1 MQKDI
6 IKYSIV
12 APAYNEEEN
21 IDNTIQEWQEYIERS
36 GLSAEIVITNDGSK
50 DNTKKILKCLE
61 KKYSNLQ
68 VIHFEKNGGYGR
80 ALNSSMLSAKGEWLV
95 TIDSDGQFRAEDIQ
109 KLIKLQ
115 SEKKYD
121 LVSGFR
127 IKKNDSYIRIFAD
140 RCLNILIRI
149 LFNIKLKDTNC
160 ALKLIK
166 KESFESFELE
176 SLGYSTPTEI
186 ILKSD
191 QAGFKIGETGIM
203 HLERQGGVSKLK
215 LFNTAFGFF
224 KVLIYL
230 RLKFHLK
237 RKGLIN

>member
-1 MQKDI
+1 MHFN
-6 IKYSIV
+6 SF
-12 APAYNEEEN
+12 NEAADAVKRFIHEGEGDFN
-21 IDNTIQEWQEYIERS
+21 EHACALFHLLSKRVLPLRKLCEAKETISNE
-36 GLSAEIVITNDGSK
+36 ITNWQDIPALTANSYGEFDITSLCPNDRIVVFHSSGTTSANTSK
-50 DNTKKILKCLE
+50 
-61 KKYSNLQ
+61 
-68 VIHFEKNGGYGR
+68 HWH
-80 ALNSSMLSAKGEWLV
+80 NSESLSVYEA
-95 TIDSDGQFRAEDIQ
+95 S
-109 KLIKLQ
+109 LQ
-115 SEKKYD
+115 SN
-121 LVSGFR
+121 FQ
-127 IKKNDSYIRIFAD
+127 KKNDSYIRILAD

-186 ILKSD
+186 ILKSN
-191 QAGFKIGETGIM
+191 QAGFKIGETGIV

>member
-1 MQKDI
+1 MQNDI

-36 GLSAEIVITNDGSK
+36 GLSAEIVITNDGSM
-50 DNTKKILKCLE
+50 DNTKKILESLE

-80 ALNSSMLSAKGEWLV
+80 ALNSSIHSAKGEWLV

-121 LVSGFR
+121 LVSASRFVKGGSMYNLFHHTC
-127 IKKNDSYIRIFAD
+127 SLIFNF
-140 RCLNILIRI
+140 L
-149 LFNIKLKDTNC
+149 LFLFFFNFISKGPL
-160 ALKLIK
+160 
-166 KESFESFELE
+166 
-176 SLGYSTPTEI
+176 P
-186 ILKSD
+186 
-191 QAGFKIGETGIM
+191 
-203 HLERQGGVSKLK
+203 VS
-215 LFNTAFGFF
+215 
-224 KVLIYL
+224 
-230 RLKFHLK
+230 
-237 RKGLIN
+237 